1 MDEVKESIYYY
12 LAKKQKPNRTY
23 WYAYFPDPED
33 PKKVTTK
40 SVEALRKMLKIRDR
54 SPITRKQE
62 AIIITQR
69 AIDAGLID
77 SDDSDPLFTDYVKE
91 FWDFDNSKY
100 IRRRN
105 KKNPDSIGKD
115 YALNLR
121 GTFINNGEPHL
132 PKDLRLS
139 QVTTAIIEDVINDLI
154 DEGRLSMAT
163 IKRVAQSMS
172 VPLKEAARLH
182 RILINPM
189 LAVDPISSK
198 PKERGI
204 LTESEMVALLTYMR
218 TESEA
223 GRFDQQV
230 YLASVLS
237 AYTGMRQGE
246 IMGLKVDAITLV
258 NDQHGIILIHEAFAK
273 YAGFK
278 TPKGKR
284 DRKVP
289 APRWLCDQLLE
300 LAKQNTN
307 KNGLIFWSK
316 QSKTNPI
323 SASYIRNRLYEAIA
337 DLFEKQEGT
346 EGETIPDGDKK
357 DKDDKQVMIRMGEVT
372 RRNRNISFHS
382 FRHYFVTQM
391 RGKLTENDLR
401 SVVGHQSEAMTDHY
415 THDTTAGLLK
425 IGEVTSNIL
434 PFPNPGKAI
443 GE

>member
-1 MDEVKESIYYY
+1 MEEVKESIYYY

-23 WYAYFPDPED
+23 WYAYFPDPDD

-40 SVEALRKMLKIRDR
+40 SVESLRKMLRIRDR
-54 SPITRKQE
+54 TPITRKQE

-77 SDDSDPLFTDYVKE
+77 RDDSDPLFADYVKE

-105 KKNPDSIGKD
+105 KKNPNSIGKD

-121 GTFINNGEPHL
+121 GTFITNGEPHI
-132 PKDLRLS
+132 PNNLRLS

-163 IKRVAQSMS
+163 IKRVVQSMS

-182 RILINPM
+182 RILTNPM
-189 LAVDPISSK
+189 LAVDSISSK

-204 LTESEMVALLTYMR
+204 LTESEMVALLSYMR
-218 TESEA
+218 SESEA
-223 GRFDQQV
+223 GRFDRQV
-230 YLASVLS
+230 YLASILS

-246 IMGLKVDAITLV
+246 VMGLKAESITLV
-258 NDQHGIILIHEAFAK
+258 NNQHGIILINDAFAK

-300 LAKQNTN
+300 MARLNTN
-307 KNGLIFWSK
+307 NNGLIFWSK
-316 QSKTNPI
+316 RSKTNPI
-323 SASYIRNRLYEAIA
+323 SASYIRDTLYAAIA
-337 DLFEKQEGT
+337 DLFEKGEGT
-346 EGETIPDGDKK
+346 QGETVSDGNKK
-357 DKDDKQVMIRMGEVT
+357 DKNDEQIMIRAGEAT

-401 SVVGHQSEAMTDHY
+401 SVVGHQSEAMTDNY
-415 THDTTAGLLK
+415 THDTTAGLLR

-434 PFPNPGKAI
+434 PFPNPAKAI